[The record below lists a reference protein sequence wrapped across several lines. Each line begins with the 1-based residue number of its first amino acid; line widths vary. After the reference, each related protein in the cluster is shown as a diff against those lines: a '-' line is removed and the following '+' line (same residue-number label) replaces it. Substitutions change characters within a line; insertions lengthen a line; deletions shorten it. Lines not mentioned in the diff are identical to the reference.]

1 MLEVVIRRLSQA
13 IDHLGHR
20 QVAVVDE
27 GPRRRAAPIL
37 DARDWDE
44 ARSRAV
50 MSGDAGSGQRR
61 PIHRDLGDGALEI
74 GPVRAADVV
83 ADLYQRRRRVVDRPA
98 DRGRR
103 GRPTVGVDANR
114 SAVVGADYVVP
125 QAQRQC
131 RRGCDPPASSDID
144 PEVDLPRGIAN
155 FQRKS
160 ADIGCGP
167 PVDDRRGGNPGSR
180 FDPGLDADEW
190 GVEQRGVVRD
200 AHVAADTI

>member
-1 MLEVVIRRLSQA
+1 MR
-13 IDHLGHR
+13 
-20 QVAVVDE
+20 
-27 GPRRRAAPIL
+27 PR
-37 DARDWDE
+37 W
-44 ARSRAV
+44 
-50 MSGDAGSGQRR
+50 
-61 PIHRDLGDGALEI
+61 
-74 GPVRAADVV
+74 AADFL
-83 ADLYQRRRRVVDRPA
+83 ADLYEGGVRVVGRPA

-167 PVDDRRGGNPGSR
+167 PGDDRRGGNPGRR
-180 FDPGLDADEW
+180 FDPGLDAGVW
-190 GVEQRGVVRD
+190 GVEPRGAVRD
-200 AHVAADTI
+200 APVAAATI